1 MAKQFVRENRGDEIL
16 PYLIVGFSPMSA
28 NTLLKFYNNK
38 SLKNC
43 PVFSHDGDFDALSKI
58 SVKGAFI
65 VGDKDSC
72 AGENPYEFIKE
83 LNSHTQFS
91 EQNKLIVL
99 ENSGH
104 IFHDKH
110 NEYADTIL
118 NLVKNM

>member
-1 MAKQFVRENRGDEIL
+1 MLKGLFAPPYYIESYSNFVVYIF
-16 PYLIVGFSPMSA
+16 IF
-28 NTLLKFYNNK
+28 LL
-38 SLKNC
+38 LKNC
-43 PVFSHDGDFDALSKI
+43 PVFSQDGDFDALSKI